1 MVYDFRVILSSKF
14 FVGWLDMKI
23 SKFRLLLTFIY
34 FLMLLGLIASHNL
47 GYDEFIETEVD
58 NLTEQGTYDTFF
70 DLLFLILTW
79 ILITI
84 VLLLIWGS
92 ILEAL
97 AVRMTATVISTL
109 RVLGRMLI
117 IPFCIIA
124 FLNNFAAF
132 QGTLLGISA
141 ILGTAIGFASTTTV
155 GNFLA
160 GLYIMAARPF
170 LIGDYIIL
178 PDTKVEGRV
187 KEITV
192 NYTKI
197 TLPTGNTILVSNSR
211 FLGQSIVNTRTTEDS
226 LVLRKDIKR
235 RFVYP
240 LMWGANSDEKSSIS
254 VKAIEKTGEEYRN
267 KLLEPTSWFVYSRNR
282 LDTTYQINLVSDSA
296 KKLLDLT
303 GDFLSDLVRNYD
315 EIRKIEQ

>member
-1 MVYDFRVILSSKF
+1 
-14 FVGWLDMKI
+14 MKI
-23 SKFRLLLTFIY
+23 SKLKLLVTLIY
-34 FLMLLGLIASHNL
+34 SLILIGIFSSHNL
-47 GYDEFIETEVD
+47 GYDDFIRTEID
-58 NLTEQGTYDTFF
+58 GLTDLGTYDALF
-70 DLLFLILTW
+70 DLISLLLVW

-84 VLLLIWGS
+84 VLLQIWGS
-92 ILEAL
+92 IIEAMST
-97 AVRMTATVISTL
+97 RMTRTVINTL
-109 RVLGRMLI
+109 RVLGRMVI
-117 IPFCIIA
+117 IPFCLIA
-124 FLNNFAAF
+124 FLNNFSAF

-141 ILGTAIGFASTTTV
+141 ILGTAIGFASTTTM

-178 PDTKVEGRV
+178 PDAKVEGRV

-211 FLGQSIVNTRTTEDS
+211 FLGQSVVNTRTTDDS
-226 LVLRKDIKR
+226 LVFRKENKR

-240 LMWGANSDEKSSIS
+240 LMWGANSDEKSSRSIE
-254 VKAIEKTGEEYRN
+254 AIRKTGNNYRDN
-267 KLLEPTSWFVYSRNR
+267 LLEPVTWFVYSRNR

-296 KKLLDLT
+296 TKLLDLT
-303 GDFLSDLVRNYD
+303 GEFLSDLVKNYD
-315 EIRKIEQ
+315 EIKEKELTG

>member
-1 MVYDFRVILSSKF
+1 MKVSKLKMLITLIYLFILI
-14 FVGWLDMKI
+14 GI
-23 SKFRLLLTFIY
+23 
-34 FLMLLGLIASHNL
+34 IASHNL
-47 GYDEFIETEVD
+47 GYDDFIRIEID
-58 NLTEQGTYDTFF
+58 NLTEAGTYDAFF
-70 DLLFLILTW
+70 DIV
-79 ILITI
+79 
-84 VLLLIWGS
+84 VLLLIWILIAIILLLIWSS

-97 AVRMTATVISTL
+97 SARMTRTVINTL

-124 FLNNFAAF
+124 FLNNFPAF

-141 ILGTAIGFASTTTV
+141 ILGTAIGFASTTTM

-178 PDTKVEGRV
+178 PDAKIEGRV

-197 TLPTGNTILVSNSR
+197 TLPTGNTILISNSR
-211 FLGQSIVNTRTTEDS
+211 FLTQSIINTRTTEDT
-226 LVLRKDIKR
+226 LVLRRDSKR

-240 LMWGANSDEKSSIS
+240 LMWGANSDEKSTRSIE
-254 VKAIEKTGEEYRN
+254 AIEKTGKDYIN
-267 KLLEPTSWFVYSRNR
+267 KLLEPISWFVYSRNR

-296 KKLLDLT
+296 SKLLDLT
-303 GDFLSDLVRNYD
+303 GDFLSDLVKNYD
-315 EIRKIEQ
+315 EIKEKDR

>member
-1 MVYDFRVILSSKF
+1 MTLIYLFILI
-14 FVGWLDMKI
+14 GI
-23 SKFRLLLTFIY
+23 
-34 FLMLLGLIASHNL
+34 IASHNL
-47 GYDEFIETEVD
+47 GYDDFIRIEID
-58 NLTEQGTYDTFF
+58 NLTEAGTYNA
-70 DLLFLILTW
+70 LFNIA
-79 ILITI
+79 
-84 VLLLIWGS
+84 VLLLIWILIAIILLLIWSS

-97 AVRMTATVISTL
+97 SARMTKTVINTL

-124 FLNNFAAF
+124 FLNNFPAF

-141 ILGTAIGFASTTTV
+141 ILGTAIGFASTTTM

-178 PDTKVEGRV
+178 PDTKIEGRV

-197 TLPTGNTILVSNSR
+197 TLPTGNTILISNSR
-211 FLGQSIVNTRTTEDS
+211 FLTQSIINTRTTEDT
-226 LVLRKDIKR
+226 LVLRRDSKR

-240 LMWGANSDEKSSIS
+240 LMWGANSDEKSTRSIE
-254 VKAIEKTGEEYRN
+254 AIEKTGNDYIN
-267 KLLEPTSWFVYSRNR
+267 KLLEPISWFVYSRNR

-296 KKLLDLT
+296 SKLLDLT
-303 GDFLSDLVRNYD
+303 GDFLSDLVKNYD
-315 EIRKIEQ
+315 ELKEKDR

>member
-1 MVYDFRVILSSKF
+1 SKTKLLFALVYLF
-14 FVGWLDMKI
+14 
-23 SKFRLLLTFIY
+23 
-34 FLMLLGLIASHNL
+34 GLIIIVTSHNL
-47 GYDEFIETEVD
+47 GYDEFIETEID
-58 NLTEQGTYDTFF
+58 NLTDFGTYDGIFN
-70 DLLFLILTW
+70 LLILVLIW
-79 ILITI
+79 ILITF
-84 VLLLIWGS
+84 VLLLIWSS
-92 ILEAL
+92 ILDAL
-97 AVRMTATVISTL
+97 SVRMTKTVINTL
-109 RVLGRMLI
+109 KVLGRMLI

-124 FLNNFAAF
+124 FLNNFPAF

-141 ILGTAIGFASTTTV
+141 ILGTAIGFASTTTM

-178 PDTKVEGRV
+178 PDTKIEGRV

-211 FLGQSIVNTRTTEDS
+211 FLGQSVINTRTTEDS
-226 LVLRKDIKR
+226 TVLRKDTRR

-240 LMWGANSDEKSSIS
+240 LMWGANSDEKSSRSIE
-254 VKAIEKTGEEYRN
+254 AINKTGKEYTSQ
-267 KLLEPTSWFVYSRNR
+267 LLEPISWFVYSRTR

-296 KKLLDLT
+296 GKLLDLT
-303 GDFLSDLVRNYD
+303 GDFLSALVKNYD
-315 EIRKIEQ
+315 EIKESDVI

>member
-1 MVYDFRVILSSKF
+1 
-14 FVGWLDMKI
+14 MKI
-23 SKFRLLLTFIY
+23 SKTKFSLTLTYFFI
-34 FLMLLGLIASHNL
+34 LLGIIAYHNV
-47 GYDEFIETEVD
+47 GYDDFIGIEID
-58 NLTEQGTYDTFF
+58 NLTEPGTYDAFF
-70 DLLFLILTW
+70 NLAILLLIW

-84 VLLLIWGS
+84 ILLLIWSS

-97 AVRMTATVISTL
+97 AVRMTKTVINTL
-109 RVLGRMLI
+109 KVLGRMII

-124 FLNNFAAF
+124 FLNNFPAF

-141 ILGTAIGFASTTTV
+141 ILGTAIGFASTTTM

-178 PDTKVEGRV
+178 PDTKIEGRV

-211 FLGQSIVNTRTTEDS
+211 FLGQSVINTRTTEDS
-226 LVLRKDIKR
+226 LVLRKDTKR

-240 LMWGANSDEKSSIS
+240 LMWGANSDERSSRSIG
-254 VKAIEKTGEEYRN
+254 AIEKTGEEYAS
-267 KLLEPTSWFVYSRNR
+267 KLLEPISWFVYSRNR

-296 KKLLDLT
+296 TKLLDIT
-303 GDFLSDLVRNYD
+303 GEFLSALVLNYD
-315 EIRKIEQ
+315 ELKEKHP

>member
-1 MVYDFRVILSSKF
+1 
-14 FVGWLDMKI
+14 MKI
-23 SKFRLLLTFIY
+23 SKLKFFLTLIYLFI
-34 FLMLLGLIASHNL
+34 LIGIIASHNL
-47 GYDEFIETEVD
+47 GYDDFIRIEID
-58 NLTEQGTYDTFF
+58 NLTEAGTYNA
-70 DLLFLILTW
+70 LFNIA
-79 ILITI
+79 
-84 VLLLIWGS
+84 VLLLIWILIAIILLLIWSS

-97 AVRMTATVISTL
+97 SARMTKTVINTL

-124 FLNNFAAF
+124 FLNNFPAF

-141 ILGTAIGFASTTTV
+141 ILGTAIGFASTTTM

-178 PDTKVEGRV
+178 PDTKIEGRV

-197 TLPTGNTILVSNSR
+197 TLPTGNTILISNSR
-211 FLGQSIVNTRTTEDS
+211 FLTQSIINTRTTEDT
-226 LVLRKDIKR
+226 LVLRRDSKR

-240 LMWGANSDEKSSIS
+240 LMWGANSDEKSTRSIE
-254 VKAIEKTGEEYRN
+254 AIEKTGNDYIN
-267 KLLEPTSWFVYSRNR
+267 KLLEPISWFVYSRNR

-296 KKLLDLT
+296 SKLLDLT
-303 GDFLSDLVRNYD
+303 GDFLSDLVKNYD
-315 EIRKIEQ
+315 ELKEKDR

>member
-1 MVYDFRVILSSKF
+1 
-14 FVGWLDMKI
+14 MKI
-23 SKFRLLLTFIY
+23 SKMKFSIT
-34 FLMLLGLIASHNL
+34 LMYLIILMGIITSHNL
-47 GYDEFIETEVD
+47 GYDDFIKIEID
-58 NLTEQGTYDTFF
+58 NLTQEPGTYDALF
-70 DLLFLILTW
+70 DLVILLFIW

-84 VLLLIWGS
+84 ILLLIWSS

-97 AVRMTATVISTL
+97 AVRMTKTVINTL
-109 RVLGRMLI
+109 NVLGRMII

-124 FLNNFAAF
+124 FLNNFPAF

-141 ILGTAIGFASTTTV
+141 ILGTAIGFASTTTM

-178 PDTKVEGRV
+178 PDTKIEGRV

-197 TLPTGNTILVSNSR
+197 TLPTGNTILISNSR
-211 FLGQSIVNTRTTEDS
+211 FLTQSIINTRTTEDT
-226 LVLRKDIKR
+226 LVLRKDSKR

-240 LMWGANSDEKSSIS
+240 LMWGANSDEKPSLSIE
-254 VKAIEKTGEEYRN
+254 AIEKTGKEFAS
-267 KLLEPTSWFVYSRNR
+267 KLLEPISWFVYSRNR

-296 KKLLDLT
+296 TKLLDIT
-303 GDFLSDLVRNYD
+303 GEFLSDLVLNHG
-315 EIRKIEQ
+315 ELKENNS

>member
-1 MVYDFRVILSSKF
+1 
-14 FVGWLDMKI
+14 MKI
-23 SKFRLLLTFIY
+23 SKLRISLTLIYLFI
-34 FLMLLGLIASHNL
+34 LIGIIASHNL
-47 GYDEFIETEVD
+47 GYDDFIGIEID
-58 NLTEQGTYDTFF
+58 NLTEPGTYNAFF
-70 DLLFLILTW
+70 NIV
-79 ILITI
+79 
-84 VLLLIWGS
+84 VLLLIWILIAAILLLIWSS

-97 AVRMTATVISTL
+97 SARMTKTVINTL
-109 RVLGRMLI
+109 KVLGRMLI

-124 FLNNFAAF
+124 FLNNFSAF

-141 ILGTAIGFASTTTV
+141 ILGTAIGFASTTTM

-178 PDTKVEGRV
+178 PDTKIEGRV

-197 TLPTGNTILVSNSR
+197 TLPTGNTILISNSR
-211 FLGQSIVNTRTTEDS
+211 FLTQSIINTRTTEDA
-226 LVLRKDIKR
+226 LVLRKDTKR

-240 LMWGANSDEKSSIS
+240 LMWGANSDEKSTRSI
-254 VKAIEKTGEEYRN
+254 KAIEKTGSDYKN
-267 KLLEPTSWFVYSRNR
+267 KLLEPISWFVYSRNR

-296 KKLLDLT
+296 SKLLDLT
-303 GDFLSDLVRNYD
+303 GDFLSDLVKNYD
-315 EIRKIEQ
+315 ELKEKYR